1 MTSLAVAAPAAC
13 GELFQGPIEGRTIHV
28 SCPVSVFNLAQVLLD
43 DDRPWRVG
51 EKTRAAIEA
60 VFGEKPKR
68 RFAVRVTGGA
78 KTGIGMASS
87 TADIAAALTVALKA
101 NGRGADQVMV
111 AKAALGVEPTDG
123 TIFSGI
129 AAFDHR
135 SGRYLRLLSRA
146 PRLFITYV
154 DTGGSVD
161 TIRFNRR
168 KLKYTTSQKRRAE
181 KAFCLVEAGLRQ
193 GDPAILGAGAT
204 LSAELNE
211 EVLPKPG
218 FARLL
223 EVAREQAAYGVVVA
237 HSGTVMGLL
246 HERPAGMTDALSV
259 NGLGPAETVA
269 LIDGGCRYAG
279 HMATAW
285 R

>member
-1 MTSLAVAAPAAC
+1 MTGFAVAAPAAC
-13 GELFQGPIEGRTIHV
+13 GELFQGPVEGRTIHV
-28 SCPVSVFNLAQVLLD
+28 SCPVSVFNLAQVSLD

-60 VFGEKPKR
+60 VFGGKPKR
-68 RFAVRVTGGA
+68 RFALRVTGGA

-101 NGRGADQVMV
+101 NGRDVDQGMI
-111 AKAALGVEPTDG
+111 ARAALAVEPTDG

-135 SGRYLRLLSRA
+135 NGRYLRLLAQA
-146 PRLFITYV
+146 PSLSITYV

-161 TIRFNRR
+161 TIKFNRR
-168 KLKYTTSQKRRAE
+168 KLKYTASQKRRAE
-181 KAFCLVEAGLRQ
+181 KAFRLVETGLRR
-193 GDPAILGAGAT
+193 GHPALLGAGAT

-223 EVAREQAAYGVVVA
+223 EVGLEQAAYGVVVA

-246 HERPAGMTDALSV
+246 HEHAAGIADVLSA
-259 NGLGPAETVA
+259 NGFGPAETVA

-279 HMATAW
+279 GMATARW
-285 R
+285 